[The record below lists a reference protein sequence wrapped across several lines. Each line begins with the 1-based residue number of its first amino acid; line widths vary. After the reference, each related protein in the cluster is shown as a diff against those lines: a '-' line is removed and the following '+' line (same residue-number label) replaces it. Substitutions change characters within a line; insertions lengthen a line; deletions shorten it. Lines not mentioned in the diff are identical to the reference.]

1 MSSTD
6 APTTRGQAA
15 QAISNAVVR
24 LLREYT
30 GRGPT
35 RAYTTI
41 NDDLVV
47 VVMRDTLLKA
57 ERSLVDDGQA
67 DAVIN
72 IRRRFQRTMEPA
84 LVDAV
89 VEHTGRDVDAFMSD
103 NHVNPDVAVEVFV
116 LKPRT
121 DREVAPAAIDDMR
134 SG

>member
-57 ERSLVDDGQA
+57 ERRLVEDGQA

-72 IRRRFQRTMEPA
+72 IRRRFQRTMERA

>member
-41 NDDLVV
+41 NEDLVV

-72 IRRRFQRTMEPA
+72 IRRRFQRTMERA

-103 NHVNPDVAVEVFV
+103 NHVDPDVAVEVFV

-121 DREVAPAAIDDMR
+121 YRELAPAAIDDMP